1 MYKEYRIDTFNGK
14 EHRKNFFDTEQEAI
28 AFAVKEIEKGKTAF
42 LLEHQI
48 DGIYDV
54 VKEIK

>member
-1 MYKEYRIDTFNGK
+1 MHKEYRIDTFGGK
-14 EHRKNFFDTEQEAI
+14 EHKEHFFDMEQEAL
-28 AFAVKEIEKGKTAF
+28 AFAEKEIAKEKTAF

-54 VKEIK
+54 VKEIR

>member
-1 MYKEYRIDTFNGK
+1 MHKEYRIDTFSGK

-42 LLEHQI
+42 LLEHQF
-48 DGIYDV
+48 DGKYDV
-54 VKEIK
+54 VKEIR

>member
-1 MYKEYRIDTFNGK
+1 MHKEYRIDTFGGK
-14 EHRKNFFDTEQEAI
+14 EHKEHFFDTEQEAI
-28 AFAVKEIEKGKTAF
+28 SFAQEEIKKGKTAF